1 MRVAS
6 TTSTWPWAIV
16 EIARGSDEGELTE
29 LIRAAYR
36 SSRSGLVA
44 LALRGVTREIAD
56 RALDPIVDTLSDD
69 ARGVVYMDAD
79 ETREDVYTAASHASV
94 VVASTEDFRI
104 ELLKRGISAVGVEDV
119 ARGLLA
125 RPEAH

>member
-1 MRVAS
+1 
-6 TTSTWPWAIV
+6 
-16 EIARGSDEGELTE
+16 
-29 LIRAAYR
+29 
-36 SSRSGLVA
+36 
-44 LALRGVTREIAD
+44 VTREIAD

>member
-16 EIARGSDEGELTE
+16 EIARGSDERELTE

>member
-16 EIARGSDEGELTE
+16 EIARGSDERELTE

-104 ELLKRGISAVGVEDV
+104 ELLKRGISVVGVEDV